1 MHIQV
6 TKLYDF
12 YVVSANAMRIKSS
25 YEDVVKQTNISVW
38 DKN

>member
-25 YEDVVKQTNISVW
+25 YEDVVVKQTNISV
-38 DKN
+38 